1 MVMLKIL
8 LAGSV
13 ALWSMVA
20 TNAYCDVVDPQFE
33 ILSSITGPDG
43 SWDYATVDA
52 AMRRLYIG
60 RSYGVMTVNLDT
72 QSVESSVV
80 AGSTVHGVA
89 VAGESGLLVSTNGK
103 SNTATIFEGK
113 SGKIIAEIGT
123 GKDPDAVVFE
133 PRTGLIAVINHDG
146 GGITLIDPKQLAAVG
161 SIEIGGEL
169 EFGAADGKGFLY
181 VNLADTHRVAVV
193 DVVARKV
200 VNVVPLVGCK
210 NPTGIAYDAADA
222 WVISVCFNGV
232 AKIIDAATLQQIASI
247 PTGKIPDAVIWDGS
261 RRLAFVPSYADGTLT
276 VIALDSSGKF
286 RVTQTLKTQPGT
298 RTGALDPS
306 TGRVYLPT
314 SRLVRSDRA
323 GEYPKPVPGTFR
335 ILVVGTK

>member
-1 MVMLKIL
+1 MLRIW
-8 LAGSV
+8 LACSV
-13 ALWSMVA
+13 AVWSMVT
-20 TNAYCDVVDPQFE
+20 TNAYCGVADPQFE

-52 AMRRLYIG
+52 AARRLYIG
-60 RSYGVMTVNLDT
+60 RSYGVMIVNLDT
-72 QSVESSVV
+72 ESVEDRFV
-80 AGSTVHGVA
+80 AGSIVHGVA

-103 SNTATIFEGK
+103 SNTATIFQGK
-113 SGKIIAEIGT
+113 SGKIVAEVAT

-133 PRTGLIAVINHDG
+133 PRTGLVAVINHDG
-146 GGITLIDPKQLAAVG
+146 GDITLIDPKQLAAVG

-181 VNLADTHRVAVV
+181 VNLADTRRVAVV

-210 NPTGIAYDAADA
+210 NPTGIAYDVADA
-222 WVISVCFNGV
+222 WLISVCFNGV
-232 AKIIDAATLQQIASI
+232 AKIIDAATLKQMASI

-276 VIALDSSGKF
+276 VIAIDSSGKF

-298 RTGALDPS
+298 RTGALDPN